1 MTLRSSL
8 QNETIKVG
16 HKTLLPEVN
25 ITFIT
30 RAERRLLDPRVLRLE
45 RVHFN
50 GLAKR
55 WVVKVDGLVYG
66 RTACL
71 QVAGSLAHSA
81 AISRQH
87 TAECGAGLANG
98 DMSNE
103 HYGVHLKAHGV

>member
-45 RVHFN
+45 
-50 GLAKR
+50 G
-55 WVVKVDGLVYG
+55 
-66 RTACL
+66 
-71 QVAGSLAHSA
+71 
-81 AISRQH
+81 
-87 TAECGAGLANG
+87 
-98 DMSNE
+98 
-103 HYGVHLKAHGV
+103 